1 MGVALRARALIEEGP
16 AALELLAEAVAAL
29 AGSQSRLEHARA
41 LVDHGAALRR
51 SGARREGRSALR
63 EGLDEA
69 RRCGALALAARA
81 HAELEASGLRPRK
94 MLVGGVEALTPSERR
109 VAELAAGGMAN
120 AEIAQSLFVTVK
132 TVETHLGRTYRKL
145 DIPGRGA
152 LAAALA
158 QPPQG

>member
-1 MGVALRARALIEEGP
+1 
-16 AALELLAEAVAAL
+16 
-29 AGSQSRLEHARA
+29 
-41 LVDHGAALRR
+41 
-51 SGARREGRSALR
+51 
-63 EGLDEA
+63 
-69 RRCGALALAARA
+69 
-81 HAELEASGLRPRK
+81 

-145 DIPGRGA
+145 DIPGRGE

-158 QPPQG
+158 QPPQV